1 MIKLSSV
8 FKNFHIPNNSVGNL
22 LPWFEQITERLV
34 INHDGSLLACFEFDG
49 LDRYSST
56 KAEFDFATKIF
67 ENSIKILDER
77 NSIWSIFEKRKSIV
91 ELKSQIANPV
101 ANFIETEWLKD
112 LSRRNL
118 SKFRNFIYISF
129 LPSTPTDSSSLNWK
143 NIIKNVKLKYNN
155 NFNLYHLFG
164 KKNYEANNFTII
176 IIIILFFL

>member
-1 MIKLSSV
+1 
-8 FKNFHIPNNSVGNL
+8 
-22 LPWFEQITERLV
+22 LV

-56 KAEFDFATKIF
+56 KEEFDLATKIF
-67 ENSIKILDER
+67 ENSVKILDER

-91 ELKSQIANPV
+91 ESNSKIPNPV

-129 LPSTPTDSSSLNWK
+129 LLPAKTDSSYLNWK
-143 NIIKNVKLKYNN
+143 NTIK
-155 NFNLYHLFG
+155 F
-164 KKNYEANNFTII
+164 
-176 IIIILFFL
+176 